1 MSLITQLNMQ
11 DHDGIYER
19 LIAAHQGLDAAQSA
33 AFNARLIL
41 ILMNHI
47 GDAQVLDAAFELAGR
62 SAQEGDEPLTARP
75 ISTKP

>member
-1 MSLITQLNMQ
+1 MMHLITQLNMQ

-19 LIAAHQGLDAAQSA
+19 LIAAHQGLDEAQSA

-47 GDAQVLDAAFELAGR
+47 GDAQVLDDAFKLAGR
-62 SAQEGDEPLTARP
+62 AGQERGEC
-75 ISTKP
+75 

>member
-19 LIAAHQGLDAAQSA
+19 LIAAHHGLNETQSA

-47 GDAQVLDAAFELAGR
+47 GDAQVLEDAFELAGR
-62 SAQEGDEPLTARP
+62 AGQAAAESATPRP
-75 ISTKP
+75 ISTGV